1 MHHPHIIKS
10 STTVI
15 ASAAK
20 QSDSKRNRKSSVEC
34 PPKTNDGFA
43 HRQTAAGAGAITTIR
58 LDSVCTFAVTASS
71 PHPQIMD
78 PVSIARPGCLSRNH
92 FNIFFHDRLRF
103 FS

>member
-20 QSDSKRNRKSSVEC
+20 QSDPKRNRKSSVEC

-58 LDSVCTFAVTASS
+58 LDSVCTLTVTASS
-71 PHPQIMD
+71 PHPQIMHQLSID
-78 PVSIARPGCLSRNH
+78 PP
-92 FNIFFHDRLRF
+92 RLLQ
-103 FS
+103 